1 MKIVYCIHS
10 LFNSGGMERVLTNKA
25 NFLVNNIDC
34 EIKIV
39 TTEQENKLP
48 FYELDPKIEIINLDI
63 NYSKDNSKNV
73 FSKII
78 NTLVKFRKHKK
89 LLNNFLLNY
98 QPDTVISLFGNE
110 AYFLYQLN
118 LKSKIILEIHFSKNF
133 RLQLDRKGIRRIIDV
148 ARTFNDQRIV
158 KKYNDFVVLTN
169 EDKER
174 WKCDNI
180 NVIHNASFFKPEK
193 QSSND
198 NKIVL
203 CVARLTY
210 QKGLDI
216 LLNCWAHVVNK
227 HKDWKL
233 CIIGDGEEKQDLITL
248 INTLQIND
256 SVEIKPPTQNIEL
269 EYINSSI
276 YVMTSRY
283 EGMPMVL
290 IEAMACGLPVVSFAC
305 QSGPADI
312 ISNGI
317 DGYLVENRNEEQL
330 IQKLEELITNN
341 HLRKEMG
348 KNAIKKS
355 MNFDQSY
362 IMEKWIKLI
371 NTMDLK

>member
-148 ARTFNDQRIV
+148 ARTFNDQRIA
-158 KKYNDFVVLTN
+158 KKYNDFIVLTN
-169 EDKER
+169 EDKKR

-180 NVIHNASFFKPEK
+180 NVIHNASFFKPER

-203 CVARLTY
+203 CVARFTY

-216 LLNCWAHVVNK
+216 LLNCWSHVVKK

-233 CIIGDGEEKQDLITL
+233 CIIGDGEEKQNLITL

-276 YVMTSRY
+276 YIMTSRY

-305 QSGPADI
+305 QSGPSDI

>member
-78 NTLVKFRKHKK
+78 NTLAKFRKHKK

-148 ARTFNDQRIV
+148 ARTFNDQRIA
-158 KKYNDFVVLTN
+158 KKYDDFIVLTN
-169 EDKER
+169 EDKKR

-180 NVIHNASFFKPEK
+180 NVIHNASFFKPER

-198 NKIVL
+198 NRIVL
-203 CVARLTY
+203 CVARFTY

-216 LLNCWAHVVNK
+216 LLNCWSHVVKK

-233 CIIGDGEEKQDLITL
+233 CIIGDGEEKQNLITL

-276 YVMTSRY
+276 YIMTSRY

-305 QSGPADI
+305 QSGPSDI

-355 MNFDQSY
+355 MNFNQRY

-371 NTMDLK
+371 NTKDLK

>member
-25 NFLVNNIDC
+25 NYLVNNIDC

-39 TTEQENKLP
+39 TTEQKNKLP
-48 FYELDPKIEIINLDI
+48 FYELDPKIEIINLNI
-63 NYSKDNSKNV
+63 NYSEDNNKNI

-78 NTLVKFRKHKK
+78 NTFVKFRKHKRS
-89 LLNNFLLNY
+89 LNNYLLNY

-118 LKSKIILEIHFSKNF
+118 IKCNIILEIHFSKNF
-133 RLQLDRKGIRRIIDV
+133 RLQLDRKGIRRIIDIV
-148 ARTFNDQRIV
+148 RTYNDQRIV
-158 KKYNDFVVLTN
+158 KKYHHFVVLTN

-174 WKCDNI
+174 WKCNNI

-198 NKIVL
+198 SRIVI

-210 QKGLDI
+210 QKGIDI
-216 LLNCWAHVVNK
+216 LLNCWPHIAQK

-233 CIIGDGEEKQDLITL
+233 CIIGDGEEKQKLITL
-248 INTLQIND
+248 INTLQISD
-256 SVEIKPPTQNIEL
+256 SVEIKHPTQNIEF

-330 IQKLEELITNN
+330 ILKLEELITND

-348 KNAIKKS
+348 KNAINKS
-355 MNFDQSY
+355 MNFNQRN

-371 NTMDLK
+371 NIEN

>member
-148 ARTFNDQRIV
+148 ARTFNDQRIA
-158 KKYNDFVVLTN
+158 KKYNDFIVLTN
-169 EDKER
+169 EDKKR

-180 NVIHNASFFKPEK
+180 NVIHNASFFKPER

-203 CVARLTY
+203 CVARFTY

-216 LLNCWAHVVNK
+216 LLNCWSHVVKK

-233 CIIGDGEEKQDLITL
+233 CIIGDGEEKQNLITL

-276 YVMTSRY
+276 YIMTSRY

-305 QSGPADI
+305 QSGPSDI

-355 MNFDQSY
+355 MNFDQRY

-371 NTMDLK
+371 NTKDLK

>member
-148 ARTFNDQRIV
+148 ARTFNDQRIA
-158 KKYNDFVVLTN
+158 KKYNDFIVLTN
-169 EDKER
+169 EDKKR

-180 NVIHNASFFKPEK
+180 NVIHNASFFKPER

-203 CVARLTY
+203 CVARFTY

-216 LLNCWAHVVNK
+216 LLNCWSNVVKK

-233 CIIGDGEEKQDLITL
+233 CIIGDGEEKQNLITL

-276 YVMTSRY
+276 YIMTSRY

-305 QSGPADI
+305 QSGPSDI

>member
-148 ARTFNDQRIV
+148 ARTFNDQRIA
-158 KKYNDFVVLTN
+158 KKYNDFIVLTN
-169 EDKER
+169 EDKKR

-180 NVIHNASFFKPEK
+180 NVIHNASFFKPER

-203 CVARLTY
+203 CVARFTY

-216 LLNCWAHVVNK
+216 LLNCWSHVVKK

-233 CIIGDGEEKQDLITL
+233 CIIGDGEEKQNLITL

-276 YVMTSRY
+276 YIMTSRY

-305 QSGPADI
+305 QSGPSDI

-330 IQKLEELITNN
+330 IQKLEELITND

-355 MNFDQSY
+355 MNFDQRN